1 MGQRRVTSW
10 AALLELPM
18 VVSFRTAVA
27 LAGLVALLSVAPA
40 KEVRLTV
47 APAAVDRA
55 GLVVSFK
62 LAPGE
67 RNATVATSESGQ
79 EFPLQVEADGTARFV
94 IPFQKAGET
103 RVFRLQAAPTKP
115 PPRIETKA
123 DAQRLHV
130 MLGGAPMFDF
140 QLDREALPR
149 ADIKPDYKR
158 AGYIHPVY
166 SPSGKVVT
174 DDYPSNHPHH
184 HGIWTPW
191 TKTQFQGRSPDFW
204 NVGAKKTGKEDLVA
218 LDRTWSGPVHG
229 GFEAR
234 LQMIDLSAP
243 NPVVALNET
252 WRVTAYDVPVRTN
265 QAPVRMFDLE
275 LTQTCA
281 TNDPVL
287 LPKYH
292 YGGFGF
298 RGADAWNGPG
308 DAALFLTSEG
318 ITDRIKGNDTRG
330 RWCYLGGKLEGA
342 IAGTAVLGH
351 PDNFR
356 APQPLRLHPNMP
368 YFSYVPQ
375 QLGDFAIEPGK
386 AYVARFRF
394 IVADGAPDRSLID
407 AYWNA
412 YATPLIVK
420 IAPTP

>member
-1 MGQRRVTSW
+1 
-10 AALLELPM
+10 
-18 VVSFRTAVA
+18 
-27 LAGLVALLSVAPA
+27 
-40 KEVRLTV
+40 
-47 APAAVDRA
+47 
-55 GLVVSFK
+55 
-62 LAPGE
+62 
-67 RNATVATSESGQ
+67 
-79 EFPLQVEADGTARFV
+79 
-94 IPFQKAGET
+94 
-103 RVFRLQAAPTKP
+103 
-115 PPRIETKA
+115 
-123 DAQRLHV
+123 
-130 MLGGAPMFDF
+130 
-140 QLDREALPR
+140 
-149 ADIKPDYKR
+149 
-158 AGYIHPVY
+158 
-166 SPSGKVVT
+166 
-174 DDYPSNHPHH
+174 
-184 HGIWTPW
+184 
-191 TKTQFQGRSPDFW
+191 
-204 NVGAKKTGKEDLVA
+204 
-218 LDRTWSGPVHG
+218 
-229 GFEAR
+229 
-234 LQMIDLSAP
+234 
-243 NPVVALNET
+243 
-252 WRVTAYDVPVRTN
+252 
-265 QAPVRMFDLE
+265 MFDLE

-394 IVADGAPDRSLID
+394 IVADGAPDRARIE